1 MKFEFTAA
9 RIAQALDGVVDGD
22 ENAKIV
28 RVSKIEE
35 GREGSITFLANP
47 KYTPYIYTTNAT
59 AIVCSKSF
67 VPEKPISSTL
77 IRVDDPY
84 SSFTKLLVFYQ
95 KEKEN
100 KKLKGISFRAHIHRK
115 AKIGKNVYVGDYVT
129 IGAHAEIGDGCKIYP
144 NVTIYPYAKIGKN
157 CLIHAGSIILNE
169 CEIGDNCILQ
179 PGSIVGS
186 DGFGFAPLED
196 GTYMKIPQTG
206 NVILKDNVEIGANAT
221 IDRATMGSTVI
232 EHGTKIDNLIQIG
245 HNCVIGS
252 DCVIAGQS
260 GVAGSTKMGNNCM
273 IGGQTGIAGHLHI
286 GNGVQCGGKSGIF
299 ADVPDNARLMGAPA
313 FEGHEFKRTYVHF
326 RNLNKIVKEMNEL
339 KKQVAE
345 LQAQLGNNKKE

>member
-59 AIVCSKSF
+59 AIVCSKTF
-67 VPEKPISSTL
+67 IPEQPIQSTL

-95 KEKEN
+95 KEKESKN
-100 KKLKGISFRAHIHRK
+100 LKGISWKAKIHRK
-115 AKIGKNVYVGDYVT
+115 AKIGKNVYIAEYVS

-157 CLIHAGSIILNE
+157 CTIHAGAIVMQE
-169 CEIGDNCILQ
+169 CEISDNCILQ
-179 PGSIVGS
+179 PGSVVGG

-196 GTYMKIPQTG
+196 GSYMKIPQTG
-206 NVILKDNVEIGANAT
+206 NVILEENVEIGTNAT
-221 IDRATMGSTVI
+221 IDRATMGSTI
-232 EHGTKIDNLIQIG
+232 IKHGTKIDNLIQIG
-245 HNCVIGS
+245 HNCIIGS

-286 GNGVQCGGKSGIF
+286 GNGVHVAAKTGIVN
-299 ADVPDNARLMGAPA
+299 DLPDNAQQMGAPC
-313 FEGHEFKRTYVHF
+313 FDGREYKRAYIHF
-326 RNLNKIVKEMNEL
+326 RNLDKIVKEMRGLEKQIEEL
-339 KKQVAE
+339 K
-345 LQAQLGNNKKE
+345 AQLNNK

>member
-1 MKFEFTAA
+1 
-9 RIAQALDGVVDGD
+9 
-22 ENAKIV
+22 
-28 RVSKIEE
+28 
-35 GREGSITFLANP
+35 
-47 KYTPYIYTTNAT
+47 
-59 AIVCSKSF
+59 
-67 VPEKPISSTL
+67 
-77 IRVDDPY
+77 
-84 SSFTKLLVFYQ
+84 
-95 KEKEN
+95 
-100 KKLKGISFRAHIHRK
+100 
-115 AKIGKNVYVGDYVT
+115 
-129 IGAHAEIGDGCKIYP
+129 
-144 NVTIYPYAKIGKN
+144 
-157 CLIHAGSIILNE
+157 
-169 CEIGDNCILQ
+169 
-179 PGSIVGS
+179 
-186 DGFGFAPLED
+186 
-196 GTYMKIPQTG
+196 MKIPQTG

-221 IDRATMGSTVI
+221 IDRATMGSTVV

-326 RNLNKIVKEMNEL
+326 RNLNKIVKEMNDL

-345 LQAQLGNNKKE
+345 LQAQLGYNKKE

>member
-1 MKFEFTAA
+1 MEFTAL

-59 AIVCSKSF
+59 AIVCSKTF

-84 SSFTKLLVFYQ
+84 SSFTKLLVFYA
-95 KEKEN
+95 KEKEAKN
-100 KKLKGISFRAHIHRK
+100 LKGVSCRAKVHRK
-115 AKIGKNVYVGDYVT
+115 AKIGKNVYIAEFAS

-144 NVTIYPYAKIGKN
+144 NVTIYPFAKIGKN
-157 CLIHAGSIILNE
+157 CTIHAGAIVLND
-169 CEIGDNCILQ
+169 CEVGDNCILQ
-179 PGSIVGS
+179 PGSVVGG

-196 GTYMKIPQTG
+196 GSYMKIPQTG
-206 NVILKDNVEIGANAT
+206 NVILKENVEIGTNAT
-221 IDRATMGSTVI
+221 IDRATMGSTII
-232 EHGTKIDNLIQIG
+232 EKGTKIDNLIQIG

-252 DCVIAGQS
+252 NCVIAGQS

-286 GNGVQCGGKSGIF
+286 GNGVHVAAKTGIVN
-299 ADVPDNARLMGAPA
+299 DLPDNAQQMGAPC
-313 FEGHEFKRTYVHF
+313 FDGREYKRAYIHF
-326 RNLNKIVKEMNEL
+326 RNLDKIVKEMRSLE
-339 KKQVAE
+339 KEVAE
-345 LQAQLGNNKKE
+345 LKAQLNK

>member
-1 MKFEFTAA
+1 MKFEFTAE

-22 ENAKIV
+22 KNAKIV

-59 AIVCSKSF
+59 AIVCSKTF
-67 VPEKPISSTL
+67 VPEQPISSTL

-95 KEKEN
+95 KEKEQKN
-100 KKLKGISFRAHIHRK
+100 LKGISRKAHVNWK
-115 AKIGKNVYVGDYVT
+115 AKIGKHVYIGDFVS
-129 IGAHAEIGDGCKIYP
+129 IGANAEIGDGCKIYP
-144 NVTIYPYAKIGKN
+144 NVTIYPFAKIGKN
-157 CLIHAGSIILNE
+157 CTIHAGAIVLND
-169 CEIGDNCILQ
+169 CEVGDNCILQ
-179 PGSIVGS
+179 PGSVVGG

-196 GTYMKIPQTG
+196 GSYMKIPQTG
-206 NVILKDNVEIGANAT
+206 NVVLKDNVEIGTNAT
-221 IDRATMGSTVI
+221 IDRATMGSTII

-286 GNGVQCGGKSGIF
+286 GNGVHVAAKTGI
-299 ADVPDNARLMGAPA
+299 VSNLPDNAQHMGAPS
-313 FEGHEFKRTYVHF
+313 FDGREYKRSYIHF
-326 RNLNKIVKEMNEL
+326 RNLDKIVKELHSL
-339 KKQVAE
+339 KKQVEE
-345 LQAQLGNNKKE
+345 LKAQLNNK

>member
-1 MKFEFTAA
+1 MKFEFTAL
-9 RIAQALDGVVDGD
+9 RIAQALNGVVEGD

-35 GREGSITFLANP
+35 GREGSVTFLANP

-59 AIVCSKSF
+59 AIVCSKTF
-67 VPEKPISSTL
+67 VPDKPISSTL

-95 KEKEN
+95 KEKESKN
-100 KKLKGISFRAHIHRK
+100 LKGISWRAKIHKK
-115 AKIGKNVYVGDYVT
+115 AKIGKNVYIGDFVSV
-129 IGAHAEIGDGCKIYP
+129 GAHVEIGEGTKIYP

-206 NVILKDNVEIGANAT
+206 NVVLKENVEIGANAT
-221 IDRATMGSTVI
+221 IDRATMGSTII

-245 HNCVIGS
+245 HNCVIGN

-260 GVAGSTKMGNNCM
+260 GVAGSTKMGSNCM

-286 GNGVQCGGKSGIF
+286 GSNVKCAAKSGIS
-299 ADVPDNARLMGAPA
+299 ADIPDNAQVMGAPA
-313 FEGHEFKRTYVHF
+313 FDGREYRRTFIHF
-326 RNLNKIVKEMNEL
+326 RNLDKIVKEMNTL

-345 LQAQLGNNKKE
+345 LQAQLNNK

>member
-1 MKFEFTAA
+1 MKFEFTAE
-9 RIAQALDGVVDGD
+9 RIAQALNGVVDGD
-22 ENAKIV
+22 KDAKIV

-59 AIVCSKSF
+59 AIVCSKTF
-67 VPEKPISSTL
+67 QPEQPISSTL

-84 SSFTKLLVFYQ
+84 SSFTKLLVFYE
-95 KEKEN
+95 KEKQAKN
-100 KKLKGISFRAHIHRK
+100 LKGISRKARIHRK
-115 AKIGKNVYVGDYVT
+115 AKIGKGVYIGDFVSVGEF
-129 IGAHAEIGDGCKIYP
+129 AEIGDGCKIYP
-144 NVTIYPYAKIGKN
+144 NVTIYPFAKIGKN
-157 CLIHAGSIILNE
+157 CLIHAGAIVLND

-179 PGSIVGS
+179 PGSVVGG

-196 GTYMKIPQTG
+196 GSYMKIPQTG
-206 NVILKDNVEIGANAT
+206 NVVLKENVEIGTNAT
-221 IDRATMGSTVI
+221 IDRATMGSTII
-232 EHGTKIDNLIQIG
+232 EKGTKIDNLIQIG

-273 IGGQTGIAGHLHI
+273 IGGQTGIAGHLHV

-299 ADVPDNARLMGAPA
+299 ADVPDNTKLMGAPA
-313 FEGHEFKRTYVHF
+313 FEGHEFKRSYVYF
-326 RNLNKIVKEMNEL
+326 RNLPKVVKEMNDL

-345 LQAQLGNNKKE
+345 LQAQLEKK